1 MVIGFATKLVKTITF
16 SRVLLWTL
24 AAIVGIA
31 AWTSYEHRDELF
43 QASPLA
49 RPTGG
54 NVVGE
59 VFKISDETK
68 TRVKQYVKDDEDI
81 VGLSILSAD
90 IRLNTR
96 ISLFFYG
103 DGIDGSNAP
112 ARAQVIDRL
121 PLFTRSDENN
131 RQIVKLINGEFS
143 CAPYAE
149 STLAHAAPDINKDVV
164 TICRAS
170 LPPYY
175 GHFSG
180 FVTVFLR
187 TDPDVER
194 QVRLKNQLEQLAT
207 EIYFRDVVPTTH
219 KAKL

>member
-54 NVVGE
+54 NIVGE
-59 VFKISDETK
+59 TFKISDETK
-68 TRVKQYVKDDEDI
+68 ARVKQYVKDDEDI

-96 ISLFFYG
+96 ISLFFFG
-103 DGIDGSNAP
+103 DGLDAASTQ
-112 ARAQVIDRL
+112 ARVIDRL
-121 PLFTRSDENN
+121 PLFTRNDDNN
-131 RQIVKLINGEFS
+131 RQIVKLINGEFN
-143 CAPYAE
+143 CAPYDTT
-149 STLAHAAPDINKDVV
+149 TLAHAAPDLNKDVV

-207 EIYFRDVVPTTH
+207 EIYFRDVVPTSH